1 MTQIVVATANAHK
14 VEEYKK
20 LIGDQQVELLSLL
33 DYPGCPEII
42 ENGSSFEENA
52 SLKAVAASKYCGIPV
67 FADDSGLE
75 IEALNG
81 APGIFSARYA
91 ETNEK
96 RIERVLSEMQG
107 IANRKARFVCV
118 IAIAFNGEVIETF
131 EGVVNGHISDRPR
144 GSNGFGYDPIFVP
157 EGYDERFAELSEE
170 AKNQISHRSEAY
182 RKAVEFIEDEMSILD
197 DEF

>member
-67 FADDSGLE
+67 WKL
-75 IEALNG
+75 
-81 APGIFSARYA
+81 R
-91 ETNEK
+91 
-96 RIERVLSEMQG
+96 R
-107 IANRKARFVCV
+107 
-118 IAIAFNGEVIETF
+118 
-131 EGVVNGHISDRPR
+131 
-144 GSNGFGYDPIFVP
+144 
-157 EGYDERFAELSEE
+157 
-170 AKNQISHRSEAY
+170 
-182 RKAVEFIEDEMSILD
+182 
-197 DEF
+197 

>member
-157 EGYDERFAELSEE
+157 EGYDESFAEMSEE

-182 RKAVEFIEDEMSILD
+182 RKAVEFIEDEMSMLG